1 MNCLQTQGMNIGF
14 IHTGYIVDFVWIM
27 DELIKLS
34 DNLMCGYCKKF
45 FKIKYTPSEKMDR
58 QFLLFGEQFSV
69 RMQLIKSL

>member
-45 FKIKYTPSEKMDR
+45 FKIKYTPSKKLWIGS
-58 QFLLFGEQFSV
+58 FYSLASSSV
-69 RMQLIKSL
+69 SEYS